1 MQPSFFSDD
10 LSGRVA
16 TVLPD
21 GRIVHLP
28 FGDFLEAQ
36 KQEAH
41 ALRRAAINAS
51 IDAALRR
58 LRRLGPCD
66 TASALWSRT

>member
-1 MQPSFFSDD
+1 MQPPFLSDN
-10 LSGRVA
+10 LSGCVA
-16 TVLPD
+16 TFLHD
-21 GRIVHLP
+21 GSVVHMP

-36 KQEAH
+36 KREAH
-41 ALRRAAINAS
+41 ALRRAAINAA

-58 LRRLGPCD
+58 LRRLAPCD